1 MSCDRKTKRSLRCG
15 QTGGRYNERHA
26 NFAEARRQKGA
37 FAAMT
42 FAAVI
47 PSQEDTAR
55 RAQECAE
62 QLLSDYRRDLTP
74 ETYERCRRFGTV
86 AARDLHPFAVQAMF
100 RLHRRITGD
109 RT

>member
-1 MSCDRKTKRSLRCG
+1 
-15 QTGGRYNERHA
+15 
-26 NFAEARRQKGA
+26 
-37 FAAMT
+37 MT

-62 QLLSDYRRDLTP
+62 QLLSDYRDRLTP

-86 AARDLHPFAVQAMF
+86 AARDLHPLAVESMF
-100 RLHRRITGD
+100 RLHARIAGD
-109 RT
+109 RI

>member
-1 MSCDRKTKRSLRCG
+1 
-15 QTGGRYNERHA
+15 
-26 NFAEARRQKGA
+26 
-37 FAAMT
+37 MT
-42 FAAVI
+42 FASVI

-62 QLLSDYRRDLTP
+62 QLLTDFRDRLTP

-86 AARDLHPFAVQAMF
+86 AASELHPLAVQAMF
-100 RLHRRITGD
+100 RLHQRIAGD